1 MRGAAR
7 PVIVEVGP
15 GVPLVGFKETQGA
28 VDTQSMPA
36 RRTWLL
42 LAALAL
48 AASACIGS
56 PGGGGPPGTT
66 TPTTSP
72 STTTPPTTS
81 PATTVPSTTTPATTV
96 PPTTNPGGGG
106 SDTGDQNGPLGNCAV
121 FPATAQPDYVGWND
135 DVSTL
140 PLDPLSANYIN
151 SIGPTGKLP
160 AHFGGAG
167 ASGTPYVTVAGGRP

>member
-72 STTTPPTTS
+72 STTTP
-81 PATTVPSTTTPATTV
+81 ATAV

-151 SIGPTGKLP
+151 SIGSTGKLH
-160 AHFGGAG
+160 ADFGGAG
-167 ASGTPYVTVAGGRP
+167 AFGIP

>member
-1 MRGAAR
+1 MRGTAR

-36 RRTWLL
+36 RRSWLL
-42 LAALAL
+42 PAALAL

-66 TPTTSP
+66 TPTTA
-72 STTTPPTTS
+72 PPTT
-81 PATTVPSTTTPATTV
+81 T

-106 SDTGDQNGPLGNCAV
+106 SDTGDQNGPLGNCPV
-121 FPATAQPDYVGWND
+121 MPATARPDYVGWND